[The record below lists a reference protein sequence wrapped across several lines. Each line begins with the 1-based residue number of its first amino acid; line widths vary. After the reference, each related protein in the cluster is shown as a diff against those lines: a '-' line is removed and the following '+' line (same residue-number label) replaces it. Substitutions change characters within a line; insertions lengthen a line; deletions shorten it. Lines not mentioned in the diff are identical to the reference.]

1 MTTARLLSMSVV
13 ALLPSVALAGPDWIE
28 GNDDAGS
35 NVQSAQVILG
45 VGALNTLAGSLS
57 EGFGREDYEDVYL
70 IRITDPREF
79 SFTLVNAQFDASMF
93 LFNVTRSGEG
103 FGLLGNL
110 DSGFDDLR
118 PTLSSFS
125 NDGSGASVN
134 APGVYALAITAGG
147 RRPISDAGLIYSF
160 GEDRTEISGPDGPGG
175 RLPHKGWTGQ
185 GGSGVYRVDIFG
197 ATFVDV
203 PTPGALAAL
212 AMGSLAAGMRRR
224 RDR

>member
-1 MTTARLLSMSVV
+1 VTTARLLSLSAVMSI
-13 ALLPSVALAGPDWIE
+13 APLALAGPDWVE
-28 GNDDAGS
+28 GNTDAGS
-35 NVQSAQVILG
+35 TAQTAQVILG

-70 IRITDPREF
+70 IRITEPAEF

-93 LFNVTRSGEG
+93 LFNVTRAGEG

-118 PTLSSFS
+118 PTLTSFS
-125 NDGSGASVN
+125 NDGSGARVN
-134 APGVYALAITAGG
+134 QPGIYALAITAGG
-147 RRPISDAGLIYSF
+147 RRPVSDEGLIYSF

-203 PTPGALAAL
+203 PTPGSAGLVALAA
-212 AMGSLAAGMRRR
+212 MGAGVRRR
-224 RDR
+224 RSR